1 LLDEAQISSAKEL
14 SNTDD
19 SDQQM
24 QQYRLNLIVVIANL
38 LSPFSSIHD
47 VKTRSIS
54 AKRRSEK
61 RNI

>member
-38 LSPFSSIHD
+38 LSPIFSIHD
-47 VKTRSIS
+47 VKTRFIS